1 MGCYPIAQLR
11 EPYSAVGFLAQRIPL
26 QNILNLKHPESDYN
40 DQDNEIKWS
49 SYDICDG
56 IPIDASF

>member
-26 QNILNLKHPESDYN
+26 QKILNIKHPELERGDDEN
-40 DQDNEIKWS
+40 KIKWS
-49 SYDICDG
+49 SYDICEG
-56 IPIDASF
+56 ISSSSF